1 MIAKRNNKVYVCN
14 WRDKREVLCIS
25 NMHKPILVPVS
36 NKNGRVSMKPNV
48 VRDYNNGMS
57 GIDLSDQ
64 MLSYYS
70 ALRKTLFWYKKLA
83 IHVFEIYIHNACM
96 IYNQQANL
104 PPEKK
109 LDALSFKDGS

>member
-1 MIAKRNNKVYVCN
+1 
-14 WRDKREVLCIS
+14 
-25 NMHKPILVPVS
+25 
-36 NKNGRVSMKPNV
+36 MKPNV

-109 LDALSFKDGS
+109 LDALSFKDEVVKHLLGEKFTHSQHAQTKKDELLHYLATCSLVST